1 MIVTFDI
8 EPQGDLTPT
17 MVAHNIG
24 NAIGLPFEVVGTIN
38 PDEYVQLTIEISP
51 EHIYEEGIVA
61 EPFNREDSK

>member
-8 EPQGDLTPT
+8 EPQGDLPPV

-38 PDEYVQLTIEISP
+38 SDEYVQLSIEISS
-51 EHIYEEGIVA
+51 EDIFEGIVA
-61 EPFNREDSK
+61 QPFNKGASE